1 MPCVEKISKQKS
13 SGAALQQLRTESA
26 VEKDLRYLAA
36 ADIPP
41 SLGGES
47 EVGGLPVTEDAEHLA
62 PIPKSAVAFN
72 LGSHLTQDSNTRS
85 AAFGGYNHSMASGD
99 GASLGPTFP
108 SKGPRFEAN

>member
-1 MPCVEKISKQKS
+1 MTIGSVPD
-13 SGAALQQLRTESA
+13 G
-26 VEKDLRYLAA
+26 DMRYHAA

-41 SLGGES
+41 SEGGGS
-47 EVGGLPVTEDAEHLA
+47 EVGGLPMTEDAEHLV

-99 GASLGPTFP
+99 GANVGPSFQ
-108 SKGPRFEAN
+108 ANIKLRKLASGTRLP

>member
-1 MPCVEKISKQKS
+1 MQKQVTIGS
-13 SGAALQQLRTESA
+13 VPDE
-26 VEKDLRYLAA
+26 DMRYHAA

-41 SLGGES
+41 SEGGES
-47 EVGGLPVTEDAEHLA
+47 EVGGLPMTEDAEHLV

-99 GASLGPTFP
+99 GANIGPSF
-108 SKGPRFEAN
+108 